1 MSVVLV
7 LCMVLVF
14 YLSPRVG
21 HSNVLVYISICSLLG
36 AFTVSSVKG
45 LAIAINTGQSRNTFF
60 FLQGKQNAGQQ
71 VAGVV
76 PYKQKVCR
84 AIFVL
89 VKD

>member
-14 YLSPRVG
+14 YLSPRIG

-45 LAIAINTGQSRNTFF
+45 LAIAINTGQSTFF
-60 FLQGKQNAGQQ
+60 FFLHVRKQNAGQQ
-71 VAGVV
+71 VAGVL
-76 PYKQKVCR
+76 PYKQKVCFSEEAQR
-84 AIFVL
+84 
-89 VKD
+89 